1 MSYRIGID
9 TGGTFTDLTLLD
21 LDTGKSQLVKVAST
35 PQNPAVAFEEC
46 LDRCL
51 RESNVDIKDVVD
63 VVHGTTV
70 ATNALLEGKGGK
82 VGLITTAGFKDVL
95 EIRRQDRPHLFGF
108 QQTLPEPLI
117 PANLRKEVSERVFF
131 DGSVGKELN
140 EEDVMNCVKEFKK
153 EGVKV
158 IGVSLLFS
166 YIKPDH
172 EKRIKEIIAKEYPEA
187 RVYLSSEVIP
197 EYREYERTATLVL
210 NAYLAPVM
218 VNYMQSLKSGLDKRG
233 GRKLHLIQSNGG
245 VAKPELII
253 EKPANTLLSGP
264 AAGVIASVFLASGAG
279 YDNAISYDMGGTSTD
294 VALIHRK
301 EPKFTTLGTVGH
313 RPIKSPMIEINT
325 VGAGGG
331 SIAWIDSGGIL
342 KVGPQSAGA
351 EPGPAC
357 YGKGGAELTITDA
370 NLLLRRLNPDYF
382 LGGETKLSLDLAE
395 KAAERIAN
403 AMGRKVLE
411 VAEGALKVSVSNIV
425 NAIKMVSTAKG
436 YDPRE
441 FVLIGYGGAS
451 GLNVGEIIDE
461 LKLKRA
467 IIPPNPGVF
476 SSLGCSIANIR
487 HDFVLTRIC
496 DVGKVNDGYLKMFAS
511 IEKSAMET
519 MREEGIEA
527 DKVLLQR
534 FADMRYIG
542 QSHEVTVPIPSGK
555 LNTSM
560 IPHIL
565 DTFNKEYE
573 KTNGYCSP
581 LEPTEFVNL
590 RLTAI
595 GIAFEPMLESYP
607 AKGKSPEDALKHHRS
622 VFIRGRH
629 ISCPVYEREKLLV
642 GNRIED
648 AAIIEGKE
656 STILVYPGQ
665 VAYIDEYRNM
675 VIEGG
680 IKNG

>member
-1 MSYRIGID
+1 MRYRIGID

-21 LDTGKSQLVKVAST
+21 LDTGKSRFVKVAST
-35 PQNPAVAFEEC
+35 PHNPSVAFVDC

-51 RESNVDIKDVVD
+51 RESNIDIKDVVD
-63 VVHGTTV
+63 IVHGTTV

-82 VGLITTAGFKDVL
+82 VGLITTEGFIDVL
-95 EIRRQDRPHLFGF
+95 EIGRQDRPHLFGF
-108 QQTLPEPLI
+108 QQTLPEPLV

-131 DGSVGKELN
+131 NGSVGKELN

-153 EGVKV
+153 ERVKV

-166 YIKPDH
+166 YINPDH
-172 EKRIKEIIAKEYPEA
+172 EKRIKEIIAREYPEA
-187 RVYLSSEVIP
+187 RVYLSSEVLP
-197 EYREYERTATLVL
+197 EYREYERSSTLAL

-218 VNYMQSLKSGLDKRG
+218 VDYMQGLKSGLDERG
-233 GRKLHLIQSNGG
+233 FNKFHLIQSNGG

-264 AAGVIASVFLASGAG
+264 AAGVIASLFLASGAG
-279 YDNAISYDMGGTSTD
+279 YNNAISYDMGGTSTD
-294 VALIHRK
+294 VALIHK
-301 EPKFTTLGTVGH
+301 KQPKFTTLGTVAH

-342 KVGPQSAGA
+342 KVGPKSAGA

-357 YGKGGAELTITDA
+357 YGKGGTELTITDA
-370 NLLLRRLNPDYF
+370 NLVLKRLNPDYF

-403 AMGRKVLE
+403 AMGREILE
-411 VAEGALKVSVSNIV
+411 VAEGVLKVSVSNIV
-425 NAIKMVSTAKG
+425 NAIKMISTAKG

-451 GLNVGEIIDE
+451 GLNVAEIIDE

-467 IIPPNPGVF
+467 IIPRNPGVF

-496 DVGKVNDGYLKMFAS
+496 DVGEVNDDYLKNFES
-511 IEKSAMET
+511 IEESAMAT

-527 DKVLLQR
+527 DKVILQR

-542 QSHEVTVPIPSGK
+542 QSYEVTTPMPGGK
-555 LNTSM
+555 LNTGM
-560 IPHIL
+560 LPQIL
-565 DTFNKEYE
+565 HAFNKEYE
-573 KTNGYCSP
+573 KANGYCSP
-581 LEPTEFVNL
+581 LEPTELVNL
-590 RLTAI
+590 RVMAI
-595 GIAFEPMLESYP
+595 GVAFEPILEKYP
-607 AKGKSPEDALKHHRS
+607 LIGGSPRDAFKHRRS
-622 VFIRGRH
+622 VFIRGRY
-629 ISCPVYEREKLLV
+629 ISCPVYERERLRV
-642 GNRIED
+642 GNRIGG
-648 AAIIEGKE
+648 AAIVEGKE

-665 VAYIDEYRNM
+665 TAYIDEYMNM

-680 IKNG
+680 IENG